1 MISELKYLRFRHIFK
16 NFLILAPILGSQG
29 LESEFNYFLFINGLI
44 SFSLLTLSCYLINDY
59 TDKKTDKK
67 NVLKKNKYLALSK
80 KKVFS
85 ILSLLILLFIIHG
98 LYFSILNNIFLFC
111 YFLNF
116 ILYNFYLKKLKII
129 DLLMLNNFYM
139 IRILYGAKLFVI
151 DITFG
156 FLIFFYFLFLGL
168 STAKR
173 LIQVSSN
180 KLKKNNVI
188 SPYYIG
194 DKIILKKNILFSFFT
209 TLIILVL
216 FILNIRNIISL
227 EDKIFLPS
235 FLNFTETLILFSF
248 YAIWIMRCYY
258 LISKNRIKIDIYKY
272 FIEDKFSYLLLLIFL
287 LIFFS

>member
-1 MISELKYLRFRHIFK
+1 MISELKYLRFSHIFK

-67 NVLKKNKYLALSK
+67 NVLKKKKYLALSK

-85 ILSLLILLFIIHG
+85 ILGLLIFLFIIHG
-98 LYFSILNNIFLFC
+98 LYFSILNNIFLFF

-116 ILYNFYLKKLKII
+116 VLYNFYLKKIKII

-151 DITFG
+151 DITIG

-272 FIEDKFSYLLLLIFL
+272 YIEDKFSYLLSLIFL

>member
-1 MISELKYLRFRHIFK
+1 
-16 NFLILAPILGSQG
+16 
-29 LESEFNYFLFINGLI
+29 
-44 SFSLLTLSCYLINDY
+44 
-59 TDKKTDKK
+59 
-67 NVLKKNKYLALSK
+67 
-80 KKVFS
+80 
-85 ILSLLILLFIIHG
+85 
-98 LYFSILNNIFLFC
+98 
-111 YFLNF
+111 
-116 ILYNFYLKKLKII
+116 
-129 DLLMLNNFYM
+129 MLNNFYM

-272 FIEDKFSYLLLLIFL
+272 YIEDKFSYLLLLIFL